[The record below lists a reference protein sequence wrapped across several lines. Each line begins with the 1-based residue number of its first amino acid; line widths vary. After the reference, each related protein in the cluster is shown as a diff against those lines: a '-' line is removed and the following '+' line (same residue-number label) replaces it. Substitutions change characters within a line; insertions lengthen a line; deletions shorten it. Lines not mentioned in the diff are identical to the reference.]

1 MSDQQVGQLLRPN
14 HVVLAAHLFQG
25 LLVGEP
31 VRKQRKQFS
40 RLQLHRAFRKFLGD
54 VVEQLGMLVDSS
66 DDVVK
71 VVTQF
76 GHIYTEPYQLFILS

>member
-1 MSDQQVGQLLRPN
+1 M
-14 HVVLAAHLFQG
+14 VLAAHLFQR

-40 RLQLHRAFRKFLGD
+40 RLQLQRAFRKFLGD
-54 VVEQLGMLVDSS
+54 VVEQLGMLIDGSN
-66 DDVVK
+66 DVVE

-76 GHIYTEPYQLFILS
+76 GHIYAEPYQFFVLS